1 MDDRTFDDALGTI
14 CADRE
19 LGAAELARRALAI
32 LQQCAEGI
40 PAADSEEFRAMMTR
54 RARALSAARPSMAAI
69 GHLLGRWIECL
80 ETAPAQGLEPLRAM
94 AAECAVNLIAAS
106 YEASVRAADQ
116 AATLIGDGKT
126 VLTHSR
132 SSTVLLV
139 CDRLRDADLRM
150 IVTES
155 RPLNEGQA
163 VAAQLS
169 DWGVPATLITEAQI
183 GLAMADADL
192 ALVGADTVCADGSVV
207 NKAGTFL
214 VALAARQQGRPF
226 YVCCEGFKRA
236 APDAPPPVLEEMDPA
251 ELGAPGWPGVNV
263 RNTYFDIT
271 PPSLVTAWIT
281 EEGVFTEISKESPQ
295 E

>member
-1 MDDRTFDDALGTI
+1 VDERTFDDVLAALR
-14 CADRE
+14 ADRQH
-19 LGAAELARRALAI
+19 GAAELARRTLAI
-32 LQQCAEGI
+32 LQQSAADM
-40 PAADSEEFRAMMTR
+40 PAADPEEFHLSAGTR
-54 RARALSAARPSMAAI
+54 GRALMAARPSMAAI
-69 GHLLGRWIECL
+69 GNLIGKWVACVEAAPGRSL
-80 ETAPAQGLEPLRAM
+80 ASLRA
-94 AAECAVNLIAAS
+94 AAADCALKLIAAS
-106 YEASVRAADQ
+106 HEASVQAADH
-116 AATLIGDGKT
+116 AATLIGEGKT

-155 RPLNEGQA
+155 RPLNEGHA

-169 DWGVPATLITEAQI
+169 DWGVPATVITEAQI

-214 VALAARQQGRPF
+214 AALAARQQGRPF

-236 APDAPPPVLEEMDPA
+236 ARNAPPPVLEEMDPA
-251 ELGAPGWPGVNV
+251 ELGAPGWLGVTV

-271 PPSLVTAWIT
+271 PPSLVTTWIT
-281 EEGVFTEISKESPQ
+281 EEGVFTELSKESPQ